1 MLKGKTHKSKESWL
15 PSLLKCQFGESRQRE
30 RERRKLHRSKK
41 KSSATSAC
49 MNPPFLLVS
58 VVVTLDWIDCG

>member
-30 RERRKLHRSKK
+30 RETE
-41 KSSATSAC
+41 TS
-49 MNPPFLLVS
+49 PVKEK
-58 VVVTLDWIDCG
+58 V

>member
-15 PSLLKCQFGESRQRE
+15 PSLLKCQFGDSRQ
-30 RERRKLHRSKK
+30 RERRKLHHFTGQR
-41 KSSATSAC
+41 KSLATSGC